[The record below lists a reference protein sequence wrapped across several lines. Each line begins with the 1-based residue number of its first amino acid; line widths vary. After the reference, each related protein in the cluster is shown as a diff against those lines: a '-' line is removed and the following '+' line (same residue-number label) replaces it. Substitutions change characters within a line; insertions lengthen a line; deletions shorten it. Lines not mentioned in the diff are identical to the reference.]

1 MRVQN
6 QVMNDTN
13 VKPLGRLV
21 TEIELFYQRPM
32 FGRNFVNWSHEKMTS
47 LFMRATEPEPE

>member
-1 MRVQN
+1 MKEQN

-21 TEIELFYQRPM
+21 TEIELFYQRRM
-32 FGRNFVNWSHEKMTS
+32 FGRNFVNWSLQKKPR